1 MVDGVGKLKDGEVE
15 RGIEDMMPGAVRNAY
30 QAVIRYPRDEG
41 ILTRRGDVIYDDITG
56 GDIFAKLL
64 GFPPNEYTNEQ
75 AEVSAAKGMESA
87 ARNRRADLLK
97 KYYLAK
103 RFGDREGA
111 QKAAR
116 EMIEFNK
123 TRAAKIDPKLLITP
137 ETIERS
143 MKAHERTTNVRMH
156 NGVTL
161 SPYFQRAVK
170 EEGFF

>member
-1 MVDGVGKLKDGEVE
+1 MKKINDGELE
-15 RGIEDMMPGAVRNAY
+15 RGLEDMMPGAVRNAY

-97 KYYLAK
+97 K
-103 RFGDREGA
+103 
-111 QKAAR
+111 
-116 EMIEFNK
+116 
-123 TRAAKIDPKLLITP
+123 
-137 ETIERS
+137 
-143 MKAHERTTNVRMH
+143 
-156 NGVTL
+156 
-161 SPYFQRAVK
+161 
-170 EEGFF
+170 